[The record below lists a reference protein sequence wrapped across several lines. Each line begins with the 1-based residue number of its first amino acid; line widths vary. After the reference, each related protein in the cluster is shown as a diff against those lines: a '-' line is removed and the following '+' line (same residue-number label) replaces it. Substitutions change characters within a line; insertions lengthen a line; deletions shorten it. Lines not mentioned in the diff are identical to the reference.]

1 MSLYLDNKQSNK
13 MTKPYVI
20 KRCGLCEANTNEK
33 IGGFMENENLVT
45 DVTENVE
52 ETTEETI
59 NQPEEVPVI
68 KKDTEE
74 EMFTKEQ
81 IDDMIA
87 KKMARKEAKIRK
99 EYEKKYSKLENVLKA
114 GTGKDNI
121 NDITSSLTDYYERNG
136 IDIPDVSDYTDDD
149 LKTLGAYDADSII
162 NDGFDE
168 VISEVDRLSRLGV
181 DKMTP
186 REKATFEKLAN
197 YRQIEEA
204 RKELKSKGIGEDI
217 LNSKEYKEFT
227 SKLNPNM
234 SEIEKYDMYVKFQPK
249 RAEVMGSMSNK
260 SSGDSGVKDFYTRD
274 EALKFTKEDF
284 DKNPALFKAVENSML
299 KW

>member
-1 MSLYLDNKQSNK
+1 
-13 MTKPYVI
+13 
-20 KRCGLCEANTNEK
+20 
-33 IGGFMENENLVT
+33 MENENLVT

-59 NQPEEVPVI
+59 NQSEEEVPAI
-68 KKDTEE
+68 KKDAEE
-74 EMFTKEQ
+74 TFTRKQ
-81 IDDMIA
+81 VDDMIA

-99 EYEKKYSKLENVLKA
+99 EYEKKYSGLENVLKA
-114 GTGKDNI
+114 GTGKSDI
-121 NDITSSLTDYYERNG
+121 NDITSDLTDFYRQNG
-136 IDIPDVSDYTDDD
+136 VEIPEMSKYSDDD
-149 LKTLGAYDADSII
+149 MKTLGVSDADAII
-162 NDGFDE
+162 NDGYDE
-168 VISEVDRLSRLGV
+168 VVSEVNRLSSLGV
-181 DKMTP
+181 DKMSP

-197 YRQIEEA
+197 YRQYEEA

-217 LNSKEYKEFT
+217 LDSKEYKEFT

-234 SEIEKYDMYVKFQPK
+234 SELDKYDMYIKFQPK
-249 RAEVMGSMSNK
+249 KAEIMGSMSNK
-260 SSGDSGVKDFYTRD
+260 SSDDNGVKDFYTRD

>member
-1 MSLYLDNKQSNK
+1 
-13 MTKPYVI
+13 
-20 KRCGLCEANTNEK
+20 
-33 IGGFMENENLVT
+33 MENENLVT

-217 LNSKEYKEFT
+217 LDSKEYKEFT

>member
-1 MSLYLDNKQSNK
+1 
-13 MTKPYVI
+13 
-20 KRCGLCEANTNEK
+20 
-33 IGGFMENENLVT
+33 MENENLVT
-45 DVTENVE
+45 EVTENVE

-59 NQPEEVPVI
+59 NQSEEVPA
-68 KKDTEE
+68 KKDAEE
-74 EMFTKEQ
+74 EMFTREQ

-87 KKMARKEAKIRK
+87 KKLARKEAKIRK

-121 NDITSSLTDYYERNG
+121 NDITNDLTSYYEGHG
-136 IDIPDVSDYTDDD
+136 IDIPSEDLIPEDD
-149 LKTLGAYDADSII
+149 LKTLGIYDAESII

-168 VISEVDRLSRLGV
+168 VVSEVDRLSNLGV

-186 REKATFEKLAN
+186 REKATFEKLAK
-197 YRQIEEA
+197 YRHIEEA

-217 LNSKEYKEFT
+217 LDSKEYKEFT
-227 SKLNPNM
+227 NKLNPNM
-234 SEIEKYDMYVKFQPK
+234 SEIEKYDMYIKFQPK
-249 RAEVMGSMSNK
+249 KAEVMGSMSNK

>member
-1 MSLYLDNKQSNK
+1 
-13 MTKPYVI
+13 
-20 KRCGLCEANTNEK
+20 
-33 IGGFMENENLVT
+33 MENENLVT
-45 DVTENVE
+45 EENVTENVE

-59 NQPEEVPVI
+59 NQSEEEVPVI

-74 EMFTKEQ
+74 TFTKKQ
-81 IDDMIA
+81 VDDMVA
-87 KKMARKEAKIRK
+87 KKLARKEAKIRK
-99 EYEKKYSKLENVLKA
+99 EYEKKYSGLENVLKA
-114 GTGKDNI
+114 GTGKEDI
-121 NDITSSLTDYYERNG
+121 EDITSDLTDYYRRNG
-136 IDIPDVSDYTDDD
+136 IEIPEVSNYSDEDM
-149 LKTLGAYDADSII
+149 KTLGISDADSII
-162 NDGFDE
+162 NDGYDE
-168 VISEVDRLSRLGV
+168 VVSEVNRLSNLGTN
-181 DKMTP
+181 MSP

-197 YRQIEEA
+197 YRQYEEA

-217 LNSKEYKEFT
+217 LDSKEYKEFT

-249 RAEVMGSMSNK
+249 EAEIIGSMSNK
-260 SSGDSGVKDFYTRD
+260 SATGDKGVKDFYTRD

>member
-1 MSLYLDNKQSNK
+1 
-13 MTKPYVI
+13 
-20 KRCGLCEANTNEK
+20 
-33 IGGFMENENLVT
+33 MENENLVT

-59 NQPEEVPVI
+59 NQSEEVPVI
-68 KKDTEE
+68 KKDAEE

-87 KKMARKEAKIRK
+87 KKIARKEAKIRK

-121 NDITSSLTDYYERNG
+121 NDITNDLTNYYERNG

-149 LKTLGAYDADSII
+149 LKTLGKYDADSII

-168 VISEVDRLSRLGV
+168 VVSEVDRLSDLGV

-197 YRQIEEA
+197 YRHMEEA

-217 LNSKEYKEFT
+217 LDSKEYKEFT

-274 EALKFTKEDF
+274 EALKFTQEDF

>member
-1 MSLYLDNKQSNK
+1 
-13 MTKPYVI
+13 
-20 KRCGLCEANTNEK
+20 
-33 IGGFMENENLVT
+33 MENENLVT

-59 NQPEEVPVI
+59 NQSEEVPVI
-68 KKDTEE
+68 KKDAEE

-87 KKMARKEAKIRK
+87 KKIARKEAKIRK

-121 NDITSSLTDYYERNG
+121 NDITNDLTSYYERNG
-136 IDIPDVSDYTDDD
+136 IDIPSEDLIPEDD
-149 LKTLGAYDADSII
+149 LKTLGIYDADSII

-168 VISEVDRLSRLGV
+168 VVSEVDRLSNLGV

-197 YRQIEEA
+197 YRHMEEA

-217 LNSKEYKEFT
+217 LDSKEYKEFT

>member
-1 MSLYLDNKQSNK
+1 
-13 MTKPYVI
+13 
-20 KRCGLCEANTNEK
+20 
-33 IGGFMENENLVT
+33 MENENLVT

-204 RKELKSKGIGEDI
+204 RKELKSKGIDEDI
-217 LNSKEYKEFT
+217 LDSKEYKEFT